1 VIHTVTDVATS
12 TPGGRL
18 KAADLDADWRLALPM
33 LHGRDVT
40 LRELRL
46 SDAAALLA
54 FLSTEEVSRFISP
67 PPTSI
72 AGFERFIE
80 WARRERADGKYV
92 CFGIVPA
99 GFNQAVG
106 LLQVRQLNG
115 SFETAE
121 WGFALGSSFWGTGLF
136 VESARALL
144 AFVFNSMGTER
155 LEARSSVQNGRG
167 NGALQ
172 KLGALREAVLRRAFL
187 RDGVYHDQILWSIVA
202 SDWREWM
209 QAAVPVAHH

>member
-172 KLGALREAVLRRAFL
+172 KLGALREAVLRRAFP
-187 RDGVYHDQILWSIVA
+187 REGVYHDQILWSIVA

>member
-187 RDGVYHDQILWSIVA
+187 REGVYHDQILWSIVA

-209 QAAVPVAHH
+209 QAGVPVAHH

>member
-1 VIHTVTDVATS
+1 VIHTVTNLGTS
-12 TPGGRL
+12 TPGIRRS
-18 KAADLDADWRLALPM
+18 AAELDTDWRLALPM

-67 PPTSI
+67 PPTSL
-72 AGFERFIE
+72 AGFERFVE
-80 WARRERADGKYV
+80 WTRRERADGKYV

-136 VESARALL
+136 VESARAVLG
-144 AFVFNSMGTER
+144 FVFNSMGTQR

-187 RDGVYHDQILWSIVA
+187 REGVYHDQILWSIVA

-209 QAAVPVAHH
+209 QAAGPAAH

>member
-106 LLQVRQLNG
+106 LLQVRQRNG

-121 WGFALGSSFWGTGLF
+121 WGFALGCSFWGTGL
-136 VESARALL
+136 VGGSARALL

-187 RDGVYHDQILWSIVA
+187 REGVYHDQILWSIVA

>member
-1 VIHTVTDVATS
+1 MIHTATGSLGTLPVAPSADSSVSAAWRTS
-12 TPGGRL
+12 VPVLEGRS
-18 KAADLDADWRLALPM
+18 
-33 LHGRDVT
+33 VT

-46 SDAAALLA
+46 SDAPALLA
-54 FLSTEEVSRFISP
+54 FLGTEEVSRFISP
-67 PPTSI
+67 PPTSVS
-72 AGFERFIE
+72 GFERYIE
-80 WARRERADGKYV
+80 WTRRERADGNYI

-106 LLQVRQLNG
+106 LIQVRQLNG

-121 WGFALGSSFWGTGLF
+121 WGFALGASFWGSGLF
-136 VESARALL
+136 IESARTVL
-144 AFVFNSMGTER
+144 AFVFTAMGTQR

-187 RDGVYHDQILWSIVA
+187 REGVYHDQILWSIVS
-202 SDWREWM
+202 SDWRQWM
-209 QAAVPVAHH
+209 EGPDRATHH

>member
-167 NGALQ
+167 NGAQQ

-187 RDGVYHDQILWSIVA
+187 REGVYHDQILWSIVA

>member
-187 RDGVYHDQILWSIVA
+187 REGVYHDQILWSIVA